1 MVDTHLFTFNLIQ
14 LANLKD
20 VILYINL
27 KLNTLKKFIKLYQG
41 QSCFISSKNSNKLL
55 IFLLILNEKI
65 VKHLF

>member
-55 IFLLILNEKI
+55 IFLLILNEKM